1 MSVAG
6 DIKVLEDI
14 CAALSSQTGSLS
26 SSMLA
31 NDQESIN
38 NLKEMIETAVKELD
52 DGINELKG
60 YLSTMEYQNNY
71 WS

>member
-1 MSVAG
+1 MSVAS

-14 CAALSSQTGSLS
+14 CAALSSQTSSLT

-31 NDQESIN
+31 NDQDSIT
-38 NLKEMIETAVKELD
+38 NLANMIETAVDELEG
-52 DGINELKG
+52 GIAELKG
-60 YLSTMEYQNNY
+60 YLGTMEYQKNY